1 MKRTIKIKNPKLYKI
16 LEKKNVVLDKA
27 REVNKEWKKME
38 QDLQKYGLELNK
50 FKEKLFPIVKKIKE
64 GMGEELGEFEEFET
78 VEAIDGEVS
87 IVIYDAVEEFK
98 DALRLKKYEQLKKE
112 EEK

>member
-1 MKRTIKIKNPKLYKI
+1 MKRTIKIKNKKLYKI
-16 LEKKNVVLDKA
+16 LEEKGKVLTKA
-27 REVNKEWKKME
+27 RELNEIHKKNAE
-38 QDLQKYGLELNK
+38 ELNKYGLELNK
-50 FKEKLFPIVKKIKE
+50 YKEKLLPIVHKIKDE
-64 GMGEELGEFEEFET
+64 MGEDLAEFEEFET
-78 VEAIDGEVS
+78 VEAIDGNVE